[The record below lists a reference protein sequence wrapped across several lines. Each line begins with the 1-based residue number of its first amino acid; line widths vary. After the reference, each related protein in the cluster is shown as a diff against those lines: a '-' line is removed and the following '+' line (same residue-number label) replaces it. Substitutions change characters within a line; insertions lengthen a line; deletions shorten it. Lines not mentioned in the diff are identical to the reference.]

1 MNNSIHIVGLG
12 ARTPLGLNVEASM
25 AAVRAG
31 IARIEEHCFILDR
44 HGEPVRLA
52 CDSELGPSV
61 MGSERVTKM
70 AATALEEVCTTLAE
84 KAPDLAHIPLFL
96 GLPEERPGWTRND
109 RELVLDQLARKTF
122 PLKLSPIEM
131 FPYGHAAGVLALDA
145 ACRKIQEGRERVCVI
160 AGVDSYLNFET
171 LEWLDH
177 NRQLATPYHRGAFFP
192 GEGAGAVAVASESLV
207 QRYKWTTLGRV
218 RGVGTAIEP
227 NKIKTDTVCVGEGLT
242 ACIRK
247 AVAGSQ
253 FPDEAIEGI
262 ICDLNGERYRAEE
275 WGFALLRLPQVFN
288 DPTGYDL
295 PTSCW
300 GDVGAASGPLSMCI
314 AVNAAQKGWAKGSRY
329 LIWNSSEGGQ
339 RAAAS
344 LKLNC
349 EKKRR

>member
-1 MNNSIHIVGLG
+1 
-12 ARTPLGLNVEASM
+12 M

-31 IARIEEHCFILDR
+31 IARIEEHLFILDR
-44 HGEPVRLA
+44 QAEPVRLA
-52 CDSELGPSV
+52 SDSELSPSV
-61 MGSERVTKM
+61 MGSERLTKM
-70 AATALEEVCTTLAE
+70 AATALKEICSTLAE
-84 KAPDLAHIPLFL
+84 KAPDLGHIPLFL
-96 GLPEERPGWTRND
+96 GLPEERPGWTKND
-109 RELVLDQLARKTF
+109 MQLVLEQLPRNTF
-122 PLKLSPIEM
+122 PLKLSPIEV
-131 FPYGHAAGVLALDA
+131 FPNGHAAGLLALDA

-171 LEWLDH
+171 LEWLDQ

-192 GEGAGAVAVASESLV
+192 GEGAGAVALAADSMV
-207 QRYKWTTLGRV
+207 QRHKWASMGRV
-218 RGVGTAIEP
+218 RGIGITLER
-227 NKIKTDTVCVGEGLT
+227 NTIKTDTVCVGEGLT

-247 AVAGSQ
+247 AVSGFR
-253 FPDEAIEGI
+253 FPGEAIEGI
-262 ICDLNGERYRAEE
+262 IGDLNGERYRSEE

-314 AVNAAQKGWAKGSRY
+314 AVNAAQKGWAKGTRY

-344 LKLNC
+344 LELND